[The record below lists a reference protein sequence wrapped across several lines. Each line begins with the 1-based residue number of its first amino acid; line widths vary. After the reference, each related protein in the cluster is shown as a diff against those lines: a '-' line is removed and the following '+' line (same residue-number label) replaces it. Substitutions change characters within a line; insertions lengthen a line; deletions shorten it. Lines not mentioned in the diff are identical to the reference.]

1 MAIKCD
7 ADRGVWPCPECR
19 HTSARLKSL
28 IDTVAQLV
36 NVVTEI
42 GVKLTSSEKARE
54 EERAAAAVESAA
66 LRQQNELLRCNVAT
80 LGEQMTTLTWKTFRP
95 SGQPSSLLIG
105 SSIIKDVLKENLY
118 DTDVVCLRGGQIAD
132 VRSRLEVLPSGY
144 DSITL
149 LVGGNDCDAT
159 PPPPAA
165 TIVDSYGE
173 LLEMAQVKAR
183 KVIVSSICPRMT
195 SEDTRHT
202 IDAVN
207 AGLVSLCSEKA
218 VKFADNTPS
227 FTLRDGSVNDGYIQS
242 DGVHVTRPAMEKI
255 AKNLGL
261 QVKDT
266 ARGVCGEGVRKGQPA
281 REAQRPHNRQRDDD
295 DGWSTVRRPPR
306 RNQRPR
312 QTSGSTHTTCYFC
325 GEEGHVKDNCRHGR
339 KVGCHSC
346 HRLGHKAKYCPQ

>member
-7 ADRGVWPCPECR
+7 ADRGVCPCPECR
-19 HTSARLKSL
+19 HTNTRLNSL
-28 IDTVAQLV
+28 IDTVALLV
-36 NVVTEI
+36 NAVSEI
-42 GVKLTSSEKARE
+42 GVKLTSSKKARE
-54 EERAAAAVESAA
+54 EERAAAAAESAT

-80 LGEQMTTLTWKTFRP
+80 LGEQMTTLTWKTFRL

-105 SSIIKDVLKENLY
+105 SIMDVRKENLY
-118 DTDVVCLRGGQIAD
+118 DTDVVCLRRGQIAD
-132 VRSRLEVLPSGY
+132 VRSRLEALPSGY

-149 LVGGNDCDAT
+149 LVGGNDCDAI

-183 KVIVSSICPRMT
+183 KVIVPRTT
-195 SEDTRHT
+195 SEDTHQT

-242 DGVHVTRPAMEKI
+242 DGVRVTRPAMEKI

-266 ARGVCGEGVRKGQPA
+266 ARGVCGDGVRKGQPA
-281 REAQRPHNRQRDDD
+281 REAHRPHNQQRNDD

-325 GEEGHVKDNCRHGR
+325 GAEGHVKDNCRHGR
-339 KVGCHSC
+339 KVECHSC